1 MDRHSESTIDT
12 LAKAKRLVAR
22 HGTRRLLFGGDN
34 FDRAG
39 DFCKFFRIKTGD
51 EAVLSSEFRN
61 QIDFNGQR
69 FSRRQIW
76 IVSEIGASQSWSFKS
91 HFTLRQ
97 FHLENIDESEGDL

>member
-76 IVSEIGASQSWSFKS
+76 IVSKIGARQSRSFKS

-97 FHLENIDESEGDL
+97 LHLENIDEREDDV